1 MSALIEGRN
10 AVIEALRAGVAI
22 TEVLIASGTTGAPV
36 EEVRRL
42 AADAGVPVKTVP
54 RRLLDERSARGAHQG
69 VAAEAAPFAYTG
81 IADLIASAA
90 DRPRSLV
97 VVLDH
102 LTDEGNLGAIA
113 RSAEVAG
120 ADGLVVP
127 KARSAQVGAVAQK
140 TSAGALAHL
149 PVARE
154 ANIVQVIGRL
164 KDAGY
169 WAIGASEKAD
179 MLAWDAPLEGRIA
192 LVMGAEGDGLAR
204 LVERECD
211 LLVRLPVAGSV
222 ESLNV
227 AHAATVLMFEWVRRG
242 A

>member
-10 AVIEALRAGVAI
+10 AVIEALRAGIEI
-22 TEVLIASGTTGAPV
+22 TEVLIASGTKGAPV
-36 EEVRRL
+36 EDVRRL
-42 AADAGVPVKTVP
+42 AAEAGVPVKTVP
-54 RRLLDERSARGAHQG
+54 RHVLDERSVRGAHQG
-69 VAAEAAPFAYTG
+69 VAAEAAPFVYTPLAE
-81 IADLIASAA
+81 IIASAA

-154 ANIVQVIGRL
+154 ANIVQVLGRL

-169 WAIGASEKAD
+169 WVIGASEKAD
-179 MLAWDAPLEGRIA
+179 MVAWEAPLEGRIA
-192 LVMGAEGDGLAR
+192 LVMGAEGEGLAR
-204 LVERECD
+204 LVETTCD

-227 AHAATVLMFEWVRRG
+227 AHAASVLMFEWVRRG
-242 A
+242 T

>member
-10 AVIEALRAGVAI
+10 AVIEALRAGVAV
-22 TEVLIASGTTGAPV
+22 TQVLIASGVQGAPV

-42 AADAGVPVKTVP
+42 AAAAGVPVKTVP
-54 RRLLDERSARGAHQG
+54 RHVLDERSARGAHQG
-69 VAAEAAPFAYTG
+69 VAAEAAPFAYTAL
-81 IADLIASAA
+81 ADIIASAA

-127 KARSAQVGAVAQK
+127 KARSAQVGAGAQK
-140 TSAGALAHL
+140 TSAGALAYL

-154 ANIVQVIGRL
+154 ANIAQVIGRL
-164 KDAGY
+164 KHAGY

-179 MLAWDAPLEGRIA
+179 MLAWEAPLEGRIA
-192 LVMGAEGDGLAR
+192 LVMGAEGEGLAR